1 MSAHCRR
8 GHFAFEHGAPCHH
21 LWAGKFKSSVILCDM
36 KQVCELSEDAARR
49 VMSSTCSVSTSR
61 SLAGLG
67 RSSGQCGH
75 PSLHSAHPRT
85 LWQPEHR
92 STQQGTATQSPTAQ
106 PIRKL
111 SPTAL
116 LHTFASARRSVFRES
131 REIFFRNLFRA
142 ACAVLAGVQGGPGGR
157 RSVNTSPRFHLL
169 RGRPLLEEAAA

>member
-1 MSAHCRR
+1 
-8 GHFAFEHGAPCHH
+8 
-21 LWAGKFKSSVILCDM
+21 M

-75 PSLHSAHPRT
+75 PSLHSRT
-85 LWQPEHR
+85 RTPFEPEHR
-92 STQQGTATQSPTAQ
+92 STQQGTATQSPKAQ

-131 REIFFRNLFRA
+131 REIFFETFFGP
-142 ACAVLAGVQGGPGGR
+142 CAQSWPVCRVAL
-157 RSVNTSPRFHLL
+157 
-169 RGRPLLEEAAA
+169 AAAGRSIPARVSLIKRPAAP

>member
-1 MSAHCRR
+1 MLPHR
-8 GHFAFEHGAPCHH
+8 
-21 LWAGKFKSSVILCDM
+21 AGKFKSSVILCDM

-49 VMSSTCSVSTSR
+49 VMSSTCSVSTSQ
-61 SLAGLG
+61 SLAGLAEG
-67 RSSGQCGH
+67 AVV
-75 PSLHSAHPRT
+75 SART
-85 LWQPEHR
+85 RRAPFQPEHR